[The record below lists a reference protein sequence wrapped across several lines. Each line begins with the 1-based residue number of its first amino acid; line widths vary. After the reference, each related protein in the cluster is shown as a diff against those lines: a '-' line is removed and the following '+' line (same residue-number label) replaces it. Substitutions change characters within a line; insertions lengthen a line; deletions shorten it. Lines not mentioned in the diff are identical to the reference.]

1 MIYDTII
8 IGAGPAGI
16 TAGIYAARAGLNALV
31 FEKLY
36 PGGQVAN
43 TDMVENYPGINS
55 ISGVEFAMQMA
66 SHAAEAGAK
75 IETGEILK
83 IEMVGDVKKVYTESD
98 IFETKTIV
106 LATGAI
112 PRKLGLESELRLAA
126 KGVSYC
132 ATCDGSFFRGKVT
145 AVIGGGDVALE
156 DALYLSNL
164 SSKVYIVHRRDK
176 FRAKQFLVDKAA
188 TKENIEVI
196 WDSNLMEIGG
206 ENVVDSM
213 TVKNKH
219 TDKLTTIP
227 LSGVFIAVGILP
239 ESKFVKNLIE
249 LSDEGYIIT
258 DEKLQTNIPGVFAAG
273 DVRDTTLRQIV
284 TATADGAVCVSSV
297 ENYLNQQ

>member
-83 IEMVGDVKKVYTESD
+83 IEMVGDVKKVYTEND

-188 TKENIEVI
+188 K
-196 WDSNLMEIGG
+196 
-206 ENVVDSM
+206 
-213 TVKNKH
+213 K
-219 TDKLTTIP
+219 
-227 LSGVFIAVGILP
+227 
-239 ESKFVKNLIE
+239 
-249 LSDEGYIIT
+249 
-258 DEKLQTNIPGVFAAG
+258 
-273 DVRDTTLRQIV
+273 
-284 TATADGAVCVSSV
+284 
-297 ENYLNQQ
+297 